1 MKLRRQI
8 VTGLL
13 LLTPLIAMSQQQYQA
28 VDVHCHIVPKAYIG
42 YLEKHNATL
51 DEGFPIPLWDAE
63 KHLHWMDE
71 AGVQTSLLTL
81 PAPQPIFGTAEENA
95 AIVRRCNEECAAL
108 KAKYPGRFRFCAA
121 LPLPDVEAALREAAY
136 ALDTLG
142 ADGVKLAT
150 NAAGQYLGDPALDTL
165 MSLLNERHALIII
178 HPHKPSAVNAQL
190 VAAVPM
196 ASYEYLA
203 ETTRALF
210 NMMSRNVL
218 VRYPNLRVVVP
229 HCGSFLP
236 GALPRFRSLLPVMVK
251 QGLMQPVDVDANLSR
266 LYYDLA
272 GAPTDEAL
280 DALLT
285 VTTPDHLLYGSDY
298 PYVAEKVLTDGKQAL
313 AKRLILHGIDPQEV
327 FSNNARRLLGE
338 DIPPSSSAT
347 HIGSSTRSTG
357 ACTIVRVAEVEVYPE
372 YLEQYLAYA
381 REVGETSTATEPGVL
396 TLHAMQDKADPC
408 RILILEIYADQA
420 AYQRHLQTPH
430 FKRYKEGTAKMVKS
444 LKLTDTNPIAGS
456 IK

>member
-1 MKLRRQI
+1 MKFRRQI
-8 VTGLL
+8 LMGLL
-13 LLTPLIAMSQQQYQA
+13 LLTPLIAMSQQTFQT

-51 DEGFPIPLWDAE
+51 DEGFPIPSWDAE
-63 KHLHWMDE
+63 KHLRWMDE
-71 AGVQTSLLTL
+71 ASIRTSVLTL
-81 PAPQPIFGTAEENA
+81 PAPQPMFGTPEENA
-95 AIVRRCNEECAAL
+95 AIVRQCNEECAAL
-108 KAKYPGRFRFCAA
+108 KAKYPGRFLFCAT
-121 LPLPDVEAALREAAY
+121 LPLPDVEAAIKEAIY

-150 NAAGQYLGDPALDTL
+150 NAAGQYLGDPELDTL
-165 MSLLNERHALIII
+165 MSLLNERKTLIII
-178 HPHKPSAVNAQL
+178 HPHKPSAVNEQL

-210 NMMSRNVL
+210 NLLSRNVL
-218 VRYPNLRVVVP
+218 VRYPDVRMVVP

-251 QGLMQPVDVDANLSR
+251 QGLMQPVDVDAQLSR
-266 LYYDLA
+266 LWFDLA

-285 VTTPDHLLYGSDY
+285 ITTPDHLLYGSDY
-298 PYVAEKVLTDGKQAL
+298 PYVAEKVLLDGKQAL

-327 FSNNARRLLGE
+327 FSNNALRLMGE
-338 DIPPSSSAT
+338 EIPPVV
-347 HIGSSTRSTG
+347 TG
-357 ACTIVRVAEVEVYPE
+357 NRIVRVAEVEVFPEHLAE
-372 YLEQYLAYA
+372 YLVYA
-381 REVGETSTATEPGVL
+381 REVSETSTATEPGVL
-396 TLHAMQDKADPC
+396 TLNAMQDKADPC

-420 AYQRHLQTPH
+420 AYQCHLQTPH
-430 FKRYKEGTAKMVKS
+430 FKRYKEGTAHMVKS
-444 LKLTDTNPIAGS
+444 LKLTDTKPVV
-456 IK
+456 K

>member
-1 MKLRRQI
+1 M
-8 VTGLL
+8 GLL
-13 LLTPLIAMSQQQYQA
+13 LLTPLIAMSQQTFQT

-51 DEGFPIPLWDAE
+51 DEGFPIPSWDAE
-63 KHLHWMDE
+63 KHLRWMDE
-71 AGVQTSLLTL
+71 ASIRTSVLTL
-81 PAPQPIFGTAEENA
+81 PAPQPMFGTPEENA
-95 AIVRRCNEECAAL
+95 AIVRQCNEECAAL
-108 KAKYPGRFRFCAA
+108 KAKYPGRFLFCAT
-121 LPLPDVEAALREAAY
+121 LPLPDVEAAIKEAIY

-150 NAAGQYLGDPALDTL
+150 NAAGQYLGDPELDTL
-165 MSLLNERHALIII
+165 MSLLNERKTLIII
-178 HPHKPSAVNAQL
+178 HPHKPSAVNEQL

-210 NMMSRNVL
+210 NLLSRNVL
-218 VRYPNLRVVVP
+218 VRYPDVRMVVP

-251 QGLMQPVDVDANLSR
+251 QGLMQPVDVDAQLSR
-266 LYYDLA
+266 LWFDLA

-285 VTTPDHLLYGSDY
+285 ITTPDHLLYGSDY
-298 PYVAEKVLTDGKQAL
+298 PYVAEKVLLDGKQAL

-327 FSNNARRLLGE
+327 FSNNALRLMGE
-338 DIPPSSSAT
+338 EIPPVV
-347 HIGSSTRSTG
+347 TG
-357 ACTIVRVAEVEVYPE
+357 NRIVRVAEVEVFPEHLAE
-372 YLEQYLAYA
+372 YLVYA
-381 REVGETSTATEPGVL
+381 REVSETSTATEPGVL
-396 TLHAMQDKADPC
+396 TLNAMQDKADPC

-420 AYQRHLQTPH
+420 AYQCHLQTPH
-430 FKRYKEGTAKMVKS
+430 FKRYKEGTAHMVKS
-444 LKLTDTNPIAGS
+444 LKLTDTKPVV
-456 IK
+456 K

>member
-1 MKLRRQI
+1 MKQI
-8 VTGLL
+8 VLVLL
-13 LLTPLIAMSQQQYQA
+13 ILAPFLAMSQPFQA

-51 DEGFPIPLWDAE
+51 DDGFPIPSWDAE
-63 KHLHWMDE
+63 KHLRWMDE
-71 AGVQTSLLTL
+71 AGIRTSVLTL
-81 PAPQPIFGTAEENA
+81 PAPQPMFGTPEENA
-95 AIVRRCNEECAAL
+95 AIVRQCNEECAAL
-108 KAKYPGRFRFCAA
+108 KAKYPGRFLFCAT
-121 LPLPDVEAALREAAY
+121 LPLPDVEAAIKEAIY

-150 NAAGQYLGDPALDTL
+150 NAAGQYLGDPELDTL
-165 MSLLNERHALIII
+165 MSLLNERKTLIII
-178 HPHKPSAVNAQL
+178 HPHKPSAVNEQL

-210 NMMSRNVL
+210 NLLSRNVL
-218 VRYPNLRVVVP
+218 VRYPDVRMVVP

-251 QGLMQPVDVDANLSR
+251 QGLMQPVDVDAQLSR
-266 LYYDLA
+266 LWFDLA

-285 VTTPDHLLYGSDY
+285 ITTPDHLLYGSDY
-298 PYVAEKVLTDGKQAL
+298 PYVAEKVLLDGKQAL

-327 FSNNARRLLGE
+327 FSNNALRLMGE
-338 DIPPSSSAT
+338 EIPPVV
-347 HIGSSTRSTG
+347 TG
-357 ACTIVRVAEVEVYPE
+357 DRIVRVAEVEVFPEHLAE
-372 YLEQYLAYA
+372 YLVYA
-381 REVGETSTATEPGVL
+381 REVSETSTATEPGVL
-396 TLHAMQDKADPC
+396 TLNAMQDKADPC

-420 AYQRHLQTPH
+420 AYQCHLQTPH
-430 FKRYKEGTAKMVKS
+430 FKRYKEGTAHMVKS
-444 LKLTDTNPIAGS
+444 LKLTDTKPVV
-456 IK
+456 K

>member
-1 MKLRRQI
+1 MKQI
-8 VTGLL
+8 VLVLL
-13 LLTPLIAMSQQQYQA
+13 ILAPFLAMSQPFQA

-51 DEGFPIPLWDAE
+51 DEGFPIPSWDAE
-63 KHLHWMDE
+63 KHLRWMDE
-71 AGVQTSLLTL
+71 AGIRTSVLTL
-81 PAPQPIFGTAEENA
+81 PAPQPMFGTPEENA
-95 AIVRRCNEECAAL
+95 AIVRQCNEECAAL
-108 KAKYPGRFRFCAA
+108 KAKYPGRFLFCAT
-121 LPLPDVEAALREAAY
+121 LPLPDVEAAIKEAIY

-150 NAAGQYLGDPALDTL
+150 NAAGQYLGDPELDTL
-165 MSLLNERHALIII
+165 MSLLNERKTLIII
-178 HPHKPSAVNAQL
+178 HPHKPSAVNEQL

-210 NMMSRNVL
+210 NLLSRNVL
-218 VRYPNLRVVVP
+218 VRYPDVRMVVP

-251 QGLMQPVDVDANLSR
+251 QGLMQPVDVDAQLSR
-266 LYYDLA
+266 LWFDLA

-285 VTTPDHLLYGSDY
+285 ITTPDHLLYGSDY
-298 PYVAEKVLTDGKQAL
+298 PYVAEKVLLDGKQAL

-327 FSNNARRLLGE
+327 FSNNALRLMGE
-338 DIPPSSSAT
+338 EIPPVV
-347 HIGSSTRSTG
+347 TG
-357 ACTIVRVAEVEVYPE
+357 DRIVRVAEVEVFPEHLAE
-372 YLEQYLAYA
+372 YLVYA
-381 REVGETSTATEPGVL
+381 REVSETSTATEPGVL
-396 TLHAMQDKADPC
+396 TLNAMQDKADPC

-420 AYQRHLQTPH
+420 AYQCHLQTPH
-430 FKRYKEGTAKMVKS
+430 FKRYKEGTAHMVKS
-444 LKLTDTNPIAGS
+444 LKLTDTKPVV
-456 IK
+456 K

>member
-1 MKLRRQI
+1 MKQI
-8 VTGLL
+8 VLVLL
-13 LLTPLIAMSQQQYQA
+13 ILAPFLAMSQPFQA

-51 DEGFPIPLWDAE
+51 DEGFPIPSWDAE
-63 KHLHWMDE
+63 KHLRWMDE
-71 AGVQTSLLTL
+71 ASIRTSVLTL
-81 PAPQPIFGTAEENA
+81 PAPQPMFGTPEENA
-95 AIVRRCNEECAAL
+95 AIVRQCNEECAAL
-108 KAKYPGRFRFCAA
+108 KAKYPGRFLFCAT
-121 LPLPDVEAALREAAY
+121 LPLPDVEAAIKEAIY

-150 NAAGQYLGDPALDTL
+150 NAAGQYLGDPELDTL
-165 MSLLNERHALIII
+165 MSLLNERKTLIII
-178 HPHKPSAVNAQL
+178 HPHKPSAVNEQL

-210 NMMSRNVL
+210 NLLSRNVL
-218 VRYPNLRVVVP
+218 VRYPDVRMVVP

-251 QGLMQPVDVDANLSR
+251 QGLMQPVDVDAQLSR
-266 LYYDLA
+266 LWFDLA

-285 VTTPDHLLYGSDY
+285 ITTPDHLLYGSDY
-298 PYVAEKVLTDGKQAL
+298 PYVAEKVLLDGKQAL

-327 FSNNARRLLGE
+327 FSNNALRLMGE
-338 DIPPSSSAT
+338 EIPPVV
-347 HIGSSTRSTG
+347 TG
-357 ACTIVRVAEVEVYPE
+357 DRIVRVAEVEVFPEHLAE
-372 YLEQYLAYA
+372 YLVYA
-381 REVGETSTATEPGVL
+381 REVSETSTATEPGVL
-396 TLHAMQDKADPC
+396 TLNAMQDKADPC

-420 AYQRHLQTPH
+420 AYQCHLQTPH
-430 FKRYKEGTAKMVKS
+430 FKRYKEGTAHMVKS
-444 LKLTDTNPIAGS
+444 LKLTDTKPVV
-456 IK
+456 K

>member
-1 MKLRRQI
+1 MKQI
-8 VTGLL
+8 VLVLL
-13 LLTPLIAMSQQQYQA
+13 ILAPFLAMSQPFQA

-51 DEGFPIPLWDAE
+51 DEGFPIPSWDAE
-63 KHLHWMDE
+63 KHLRWMDE
-71 AGVQTSLLTL
+71 ASIRTSVLTL
-81 PAPQPIFGTAEENA
+81 PAPQPMFGTPEENA
-95 AIVRRCNEECAAL
+95 AIVRQCNEECAAL
-108 KAKYPGRFRFCAA
+108 KAKYPGRFLFCAT
-121 LPLPDVEAALREAAY
+121 LPLPDVEAAIKEAIY

-150 NAAGQYLGDPALDTL
+150 NAAGQYLGDPELDTL
-165 MSLLNERHALIII
+165 MSLLNERKTLIII
-178 HPHKPSAVNAQL
+178 HPHKPSAVNEQL

-210 NMMSRNVL
+210 NLLNRNVL
-218 VRYPNLRVVVP
+218 VRYPDVRMVVP

-251 QGLMQPVDVDANLSR
+251 QGLMQPVDVDAQLSR
-266 LYYDLA
+266 LWFDLA

-285 VTTPDHLLYGSDY
+285 ITTPDHLLYGSDY
-298 PYVAEKVLTDGKQAL
+298 PYVAEKVLLDGKQAL

-327 FSNNARRLLGE
+327 FSNNALRLMGE
-338 DIPPSSSAT
+338 EIPPVV
-347 HIGSSTRSTG
+347 TG
-357 ACTIVRVAEVEVYPE
+357 DRIVRVAEVEVFPEHLAE
-372 YLEQYLAYA
+372 YLVYA
-381 REVGETSTATEPGVL
+381 REVSETSTATEPGVL
-396 TLHAMQDKADPC
+396 TLNAMQDKADPC

-420 AYQRHLQTPH
+420 AYQCHLQTPH
-430 FKRYKEGTAKMVKS
+430 FKRYKEGTAHMVKS
-444 LKLTDTNPIAGS
+444 LKLTDTKPVV
-456 IK
+456 K